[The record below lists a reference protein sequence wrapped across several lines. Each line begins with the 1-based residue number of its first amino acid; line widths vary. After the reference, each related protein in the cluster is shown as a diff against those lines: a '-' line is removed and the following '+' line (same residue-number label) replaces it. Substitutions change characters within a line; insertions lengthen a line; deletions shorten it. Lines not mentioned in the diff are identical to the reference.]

1 VAHGFTIDAYGPTS
15 LRRNDL
21 TLLRQSRINDR
32 LAELQMG
39 MAKQSKMFG
48 DSIYPFQSHLMSYW
62 TEDPDEFQ
70 ARLNFSVKSVRIA
83 IEWNYGYTSNLFH
96 YLREVDKL
104 KVMDDGVLIHVY
116 TACVILRNCHIALY
130 GGQSASYFDIAIE
143 SNMLEKLMRFN

>member
-1 VAHGFTIDAYGPTS
+1 
-15 LRRNDL
+15 
-21 TLLRQSRINDR
+21 
-32 LAELQMG
+32 
-39 MAKQSKMFG
+39 
-48 DSIYPFQSHLMSYW
+48 MSYW

-96 YLREVDKL
+96 YLRQVDKL